1 MGNIIKQN
9 RLRPLCHKILEREI
23 SPIPYK
29 ELADLVIKEQGEY
42 NGYDLR
48 KIKEDIREKILIA
61 GLDDTGYTGKPYF
74 LAYKKRWVKRNQ
86 AVFNF
91 NEPIKVPMTVSS
103 STAGACET
111 VFRFKHMLYKPT
123 MEKLTIDEAI
133 DKAPNVIN
141 FRIKR
146 SIIENNVSDYFK
158 NRWPNL
164 WIPPSNEKIYEL
176 PAPDDFRMRIRGD
189 DHIYLFDVCTP
200 DKHNLI
206 GKVNMKKEAH
216 IHVVAN
222 DENDGI
228 NIIGFTT
235 GKLFKEKQWVIEEL
249 YPIHQLIFWL
259 NCVSKNYPYNI
270 FN

>member
-9 RLRPLCHKILEREI
+9 ILRPLCHKILEREI
-23 SPIPYK
+23 SPIHYA
-29 ELADLVIKEQGEY
+29 ELANLVIKEQGEY
-42 NGYDLR
+42 NGYDLS

-61 GLDDTGYTGKPYF
+61 GLDDSGYTGKPYF
-74 LAYKKRWVKRNQ
+74 LAYKKRWVKRSQ

-91 NEPIKVPMTVSS
+91 SEPITVPITVSG

-111 VFRFKHMLYKPT
+111 IFRFKYMLYKPT
-123 MEKLTIDEAI
+123 MEYITI
-133 DKAPNVIN
+133 DKADSNVIT
-141 FRIKR
+141 FRVKR
-146 SIIENNVSDYFK
+146 SIIEKNVSDYFR

-164 WIPPSNEKIYEL
+164 WLPPSNEKLYER
-176 PAPDDFRMRIRGD
+176 PAPDDFRIKISD
-189 DHIYLFDVCTP
+189 SCIYLFDVCTANK
-200 DKHNLI
+200 DGRI
-206 GKVNMKKEAH
+206 GNVHMKNEAH

-249 YPIHQLIFWL
+249 YPIHQLVFWL
-259 NCVSKNYPYNI
+259 NCISNKYPYNI
-270 FN
+270 FK

>member
-1 MGNIIKQN
+1 MGSIIKQN
-9 RLRPLCHKILEREI
+9 ILRPLCHKILEREI
-23 SPIPYK
+23 SPIHYEK
-29 ELADLVIKEQGEY
+29 LANLVIKEQGEY
-42 NGYDLR
+42 NGYDLK

-61 GLDDTGYTGKPYF
+61 GLDDSGYTGKPYF

-91 NEPIKVPMTVSS
+91 YEPIRVPMTVSS

-111 VFRFKHMLYKPT
+111 VFRFKYMLYKPLN
-123 MEKLTIDEAI
+123 KSLTIDEAI
-133 DKAPNVIN
+133 DEDPKIIH
-141 FRIKR
+141 FRMKR
-146 SIIENNVSDYFK
+146 LIIENNVSDYFR
-158 NRWPNL
+158 NRWPDL
-164 WIPPSNEKIYEL
+164 WLPPSNKNIYKQH
-176 PAPDDFRMRIRGD
+176 APDDFRMRIRDD

-200 DKHNLI
+200 NKDNLI
-206 GKVNMKKEAH
+206 GKVYMKKEAH

-222 DENDGI
+222 DEDDEI
-228 NIIGFTT
+228 NIVGFTT

-259 NCVSKNYPYNI
+259 NCISKKYPYSI